1 LLEALSILPEY
12 LRTKATESGAVIDYR
27 DWQVPLGRRFRAL
40 KLWFVIR
47 SYGVAALQEMVRE
60 HVRLAQEFATR
71 VTESSLFAARAVGS
85 IIMSKDADF
94 VELVA
99 RHGPPPQILWVTCGN
114 TTNDALQAFLLRTLP
129 DALRLIEAGE
139 PLVRLSE
146 ARSRH

>member
-1 LLEALSILPEY
+1 MRVWLDAQLPPGICGWLHSTFGLLAEPVRSLG
-12 LRTKATESGAVIDYR
+12 LRDAPDPTI
-27 DWQVPLGRRFRAL
+27 
-40 KLWFVIR
+40 
-47 SYGVAALQEMVRE
+47 
-60 HVRLAQEFATR
+60 FA
-71 VTESSLFAARAVGS
+71 AARAAGS